1 LVFCQTSSSQRSVS
15 QTFADQKQK
24 KKNDCN
30 ANSNKDK
37 RESLITIQDFSAI
50 NGNKIFHEKESQA
63 PVDSFLLYI
72 SD

>member
-1 LVFCQTSSSQRSVS
+1 MSGGLWKKSQRSVS

-50 NGNKIFHEKESQA
+50 NGNKIFHEKEILFL
-63 PVDSFLLYI
+63 SFYLSPCY
-72 SD
+72 